1 MENIKIMN
9 ADMYWLMC
17 AETSVKFVVVI
28 FSALLGWSLTELIIV
43 GSIPWTAIPQCIH
56 KDSQPMW

>member
-9 ADMYWLMC
+9 ADKYSMMC

-28 FSALLGWSLTELIIV
+28 FSALLGCSLTELIIV
-43 GSIPWTAIPQCIH
+43 GSIP
-56 KDSQPMW
+56 

>member
-9 ADMYWLMC
+9 ANKYSMMC

-28 FSALLGWSLTELIIV
+28 FSALLGCSLTEWIIA
-43 GSIPWTAIPQCIH
+43 GFIPRTAIPQHLH
-56 KDSQPMW
+56 KDSQPT